1 MEQQE
6 ILNLLQQVADGS
18 VTPQQAQLQLKMAP
32 FEDLGFAKLD
42 HHRALRQGVAEVIY
56 GAGKT
61 PEQIKADSERD
72 HWLLA
77 EEAREYGLID
87 KVIYKR

>member
-42 HHRALRQGVAEVIY
+42 HHRRC
-56 GAGKT
+56 
-61 PEQIKADSERD
+61 
-72 HWLLA
+72 
-77 EEAREYGLID
+77 ARAWP
-87 KVIYKR
+87 K